1 MTKQVS
7 HYIYTCINYRHAI
20 ILIFIYFILYHNRA
34 VPGRGQVLK
43 IARKKVNAS
52 YLLNGKHVL
61 KGLI

>member
-7 HYIYTCINYRHAI
+7 HYIYICINYRHAI
-20 ILIFIYFILYHNRA
+20 ILIFIDFILYHNRTA
-34 VPGRGQVLK
+34 VGRRQVHK

-52 YLLNGKHVL
+52 YLLDGKNVL

>member
-7 HYIYTCINYRHAI
+7 HYIYICINYRHAI

-34 VPGRGQVLK
+34 ARGRWQVHK

-52 YLLNGKHVL
+52 YLLDGKPVL